1 MNLSNY
7 EYGLLF
13 TFKTCADLKSFSQA
27 SKILQ
32 VKQPAISY
40 SIKKLE
46 NILETKLFDRGAYGI
61 KLTNDGKVLYDYITK
76 ADNNIHSGLNVLM
89 EMKKKHITELKVGI
103 SLDIAVVYMPN
114 VLQEFK
120 KLFPNVKVIISTKNE
135 NTLLSTLQKK
145 ELDLVI
151 YVSAINKRMPG
162 ITIKKINNN
171 EIVCVGIKKFKDQI
185 ENHNNLQ
192 KLIIPTIFPESS
204 TNLFKEVLNKLN
216 ETNVEF
222 DNIIEANSSIM
233 AKELLISGLG
243 IGFINKASIINEI
256 NNNELYIL
264 NMNMEE
270 VIYSIN
276 VAMQDKNNNAV
287 IKEFINIFKKKVL
300 EKNDKNNNMQ

>member
-13 TFKTCADLKSFSQA
+13 TFKICADLKSFSQA
-27 SKILQ
+27 SKVLQ

-89 EMKKKHITELKVGI
+89 EMKKKHITELKIGI
-103 SLDIAVVYMPN
+103 SLDIAVVYMSD

-135 NTLLSTLQKK
+135 NTLLSALQKK
-145 ELDLVI
+145 EIDLVI

-162 ITIKKINNN
+162 ITIKKI
-171 EIVCVGIKKFKDQI
+171 
-185 ENHNNLQ
+185 
-192 KLIIPTIFPESS
+192 
-204 TNLFKEVLNKLN
+204 
-216 ETNVEF
+216 
-222 DNIIEANSSIM
+222 
-233 AKELLISGLG
+233 
-243 IGFINKASIINEI
+243 
-256 NNNELYIL
+256 
-264 NMNMEE
+264 
-270 VIYSIN
+270 
-276 VAMQDKNNNAV
+276 KNN
-287 IKEFINIFKKKVL
+287 
-300 EKNDKNNNMQ
+300 